1 LTEAEITIVAEEMR
15 QMLASVQGITD
26 GLALGDMKAM
36 VEAASKSGG
45 SMMQELLSQIRVKFP
60 EPFTQMGMASHKV
73 FDQIA

>member
-1 LTEAEITIVAEEMR
+1 MR

-26 GLALGDMKAM
+26 GLALGDMQAM

-45 SMMQELLSQIRVKFP
+45 SMMQELPSQIRVKFP

>member
-26 GLALGDMKAM
+26 GLALGDMQAM

-45 SMMQELLSQIRVKFP
+45 SMMQELPSQSRVKFP